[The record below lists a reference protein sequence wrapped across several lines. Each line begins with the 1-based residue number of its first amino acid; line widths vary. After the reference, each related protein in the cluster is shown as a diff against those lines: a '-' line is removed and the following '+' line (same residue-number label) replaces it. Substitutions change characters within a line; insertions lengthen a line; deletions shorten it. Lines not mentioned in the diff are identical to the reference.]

1 MKNLTAKQAYY
12 DWRVYQHFLKD
23 LNLQDDSSSI
33 TVGDLQEF
41 IKNCIPEE
49 EYEELLKLCIEMY

>member
-1 MKNLTAKQAYY
+1 MSKISAKKAYY

-33 TVGDLQEF
+33 TVEDLNAYIANNIDEDTY
-41 IKNCIPEE
+41 K
-49 EYEELLKLCIEMY
+49 ELLDYCLKTY